1 MIMVPKVS
9 FRNKSDLTF
18 TVVTMPRQSTF
29 IHKLFIM
36 YVLCLIFKAFEAWQE
51 SQLLIDM
58 CGFLKNVNPNFLNI
72 WRSLGEN
79 VILNV
84 ARKQV
89 RNFSSF
95 TIQSYLLETKNQKT
109 ATVIFL
115 KNNRWLSLLTNIKYS
130 YARAWEMGYISQ
142 RNGDCFFKKDFR
154 FAMLL

>member
-1 MIMVPKVS
+1 M
-9 FRNKSDLTF
+9 
-18 TVVTMPRQSTF
+18 
-29 IHKLFIM
+29 
-36 YVLCLIFKAFEAWQE
+36 
-51 SQLLIDM
+51 
-58 CGFLKNVNPNFLNI
+58 
-72 WRSLGEN
+72 
-79 VILNV
+79 

-142 RNGDCFFKKDFR
+142 WNGDCFFKKDFR